1 MQDITHDIID
11 LDLDDITTINLSG
24 SGPSSKSSSSSGRP
38 SVNFGG
44 GIELLMNDK
53 RLNDGKGKKENIDIG
68 LADLND
74 LEKELNDLIEE
85 PKSVPAISKSGLFNS
100 SIFGN
105 NGNNGSGIKLNTSPD
120 DNVSIGS
127 IVSMSDV
134 PKVGK
139 ATAASSQND
148 GKTWDGFTKFNN
160 VPLNPDKNLSDKPK
174 MTPEETLL
182 EKFKVLRK
190 LEDIERKGAK
200 LTKKYSMDSPLA
212 EMQGEYEMVMA
223 EKERS
228 NSCKFQGK
236 MLMAAITGLEFLN
249 NKFDP
254 FDVKLD
260 GWAEQV
266 NENID
271 DYDEIFAEL
280 HEKYK
285 SKAKMAPELKLLFQ
299 LGGSAI
305 MVHMTNTMF
314 KSSLPGMDD
323 IMRQNPDLMQ
333 QFTSAAVNS
342 MQNTNPGFSGFMGN
356 FMPATSSNRPPPAPV
371 QTQTNRS
378 QNERTAAPT
387 NRPDLMR
394 ARNNDGINIQEQF
407 GSVGPGPGKN
417 NEKEIPVRST
427 RPEMKGPTD
436 INDLLSGLKTMSV
449 NLPTDN
455 MNKSNMADR
464 SMPTQQQGQQQA
476 QQSQAQQSQAQQSQ
490 AQQQQAQAQ
499 QAQAQQSQAQQQT
512 PRKTTTASSGKTPR
526 KQKSDRNT
534 VSLDI

>member
-1 MQDITHDIID
+1 MVDITSEIID
-11 LDLDDITTINLSG
+11 INLDNIPTINLNES
-24 SGPSSKSSSSSGRP
+24 PSYGGGSSSGGRP

-53 RLNDGKGKKENIDIG
+53 RKSDGKKTLSNDIDLG
-68 LADLND
+68 DLNE
-74 LEKELNDLIEE
+74 LEQELNDLIIEE
-85 PKSVPAISKSGLFNS
+85 PKSSPAVSKSGLFNS
-100 SIFGN
+100 SFFG
-105 NGNNGSGIKLNTSPD
+105 GGGSGGIKLNED
-120 DNVSIGS
+120 KNDNVSIGS
-127 IVSMSDV
+127 IVSVNDSPPMI
-134 PKVGK
+134 GK
-139 ATAASSQND
+139 ATASSAQNES
-148 GKTWDGFTKFNN
+148 KTWDGFTKFNN
-160 VPLNPDKNLSDKPK
+160 VPLNPDKNLSDRPK
-174 MTPEETLL
+174 LTPEETLL

-190 LEDIERKGAK
+190 LEEIERKGAK
-200 LTKKYSMDSPLA
+200 LTKKYSMESPLA
-212 EMQGEYEMVMA
+212 EMQGEYEMIMA

-249 NKFDP
+249 SKFDP

-271 DYDEIFAEL
+271 DYDEIFGEL

-356 FMPATSSNRPPPAPV
+356 FMPGASNNRPPPPPQ
-371 QTQTNRS
+371 QTQNQPRS
-378 QNERTAAPT
+378 QSDRTAPPT

-394 ARNNDGINIQEQF
+394 ARGGNDDGINIQEQF
-407 GSVGPGPGKN
+407 ASVGPN
-417 NEKEIPVRST
+417 SSSPVSAAANAAREQSM
-427 RPEMKGPTD
+427 RPEMKGPSD
-436 INDLLSGLKTMSV
+436 IGDLLSGLKTMSV
-449 NLPTDN
+449 N
-455 MNKSNMADR
+455 
-464 SMPTQQQGQQQA
+464 MPTNNNNNNNNGGGPPPPISVKKA
-476 QQSQAQQSQAQQSQ
+476 SAA
-490 AQQQQAQAQ
+490 A
-499 QAQAQQSQAQQQT
+499 
-512 PRKTTTASSGKTPR
+512 TAEAKPFVPKTPR
-526 KQKSDRNT
+526 KQKSDKNT
-534 VSLDI
+534 ISLDI

>member
-1 MQDITHDIID
+1 MTDYTNDIIS
-11 LDLDDITTINLSG
+11 LDLDNIETINLNG
-24 SGPSSKSSSSSGRP
+24 SGGSGGSGNNDRP

-53 RLNDGKGKKENIDIG
+53 RLNEGKKSQKNDIG
-68 LADLND
+68 LGDLNE
-74 LEKELNDLIEE
+74 LENELNEMVEE
-85 PKSVPAISKSGLFNS
+85 TKSVPAVSKSGLFNS
-100 SIFGN
+100 SLFNKSDG
-105 NGNNGSGIKLNTSPD
+105 GGIKLNSYSEPE
-120 DNVSIGS
+120 NNNLSIGS
-127 IVSMSDV
+127 IVSFSDE
-134 PKVGK
+134 PKLGK
-139 ATAASSQND
+139 ATAASSQSES
-148 GKTWDGFTKFNN
+148 KTWDGFTKFNN
-160 VPLNPDKNLSDKPK
+160 VPINPDKSLPDRPKLS
-174 MTPEETLL
+174 PEETLL

-190 LEDIERKGAK
+190 LEEIQRKGAK
-200 LTKKYSMDSPLA
+200 LTKQYSMESPLA
-212 EMQGEYEMVMA
+212 EMQGEYEMIIA
-223 EKERS
+223 EKERT

-271 DYDEIFAEL
+271 DYDEIFSEL

-356 FMPATSSNRPPPAPV
+356 FMPGASNDRPPPPPA

-378 QNERTAAPT
+378 QSERTAPPT

-394 ARNNDGINIQEQF
+394 ARNNDGINIQEQYGNF
-407 GSVGPGPGKN
+407 D
-417 NEKEIPVRST
+417 EKEPLQRST

-436 INDLLSGLKTMSV
+436 ISDLLSGLKTMAV
-449 NLPTDN
+449 NLPTSTET
-455 MNKSNMADR
+455 KSTNN
-464 SMPTQQQGQQQA
+464 SSTTIPSQSQGQGQGQG
-476 QQSQAQQSQAQQSQ
+476 QSRPPA
-490 AQQQQAQAQ
+490 
-499 QAQAQQSQAQQQT
+499 
-512 PRKTTTASSGKTPR
+512 RKPVNASTGKTPR
-526 KQKSDRNT
+526 KQKSDKNT
-534 VSLDI
+534 ISLDF

>member
-1 MQDITHDIID
+1 MQDITNDIIN
-11 LDLDDITTINLSG
+11 LDLDDITTIDLNG
-24 SGPSSKSSSSSGRP
+24 KSSSSNGRP

-74 LEKELNDLIEE
+74 LEKELNDLVEE
-85 PKSVPAISKSGLFNS
+85 PRSAPAVSKSGLFNS
-100 SIFGN
+100 GIF
-105 NGNNGSGIKLNTSPD
+105 SGMKLNTGPEKD

-127 IVSMSDV
+127 IVSVNDG
-134 PKVGK
+134 PKLGK
-139 ATAASSQND
+139 ATAASAGEN
-148 GKTWDGFTKFNN
+148 KTWDGFTKFNN
-160 VPLNPDKNLSDKPK
+160 VPLNPDKNVSDRPKLS
-174 MTPEETLL
+174 PEETLL

-190 LEDIERKGAK
+190 LEDIERKGGK

-212 EMQGEYEMVMA
+212 EMQGEYEMIIA

-249 NKFDP
+249 HKFDP
-254 FDVKLD
+254 IDVKID

-342 MQNTNPGFSGFMGN
+342 MQNTNPGFGGFMGN
-356 FMPATSSNRPPPAPV
+356 FMPGASNDRPPPPPA
-371 QTQTNRS
+371 QTQVNRG
-378 QNERTAAPT
+378 QNERTAPPT

-407 GSVGPGPGKN
+407 GRVG
-417 NEKEIPVRST
+417 EKESMERST

-436 INDLLSGLKTMSV
+436 INDLLSGLKTMAV
-449 NLPTDN
+449 NLPSPDAKT
-455 MNKSNMADR
+455 MRPPPTAPEKSAPLNKPDLM
-464 SMPTQQQGQQQA
+464 
-476 QQSQAQQSQAQQSQ
+476 
-490 AQQQQAQAQ
+490 
-499 QAQAQQSQAQQQT
+499 
-512 PRKTTTASSGKTPR
+512 KKTASTGKTPR
-526 KQKSDRNT
+526 KQKSDRNI

>member
-1 MQDITHDIID
+1 MVDITDEIININ
-11 LDLDDITTINLSG
+11 LDSMPTINLNDS
-24 SGPSSKSSSSSGRP
+24 SISSKP

-53 RLNDGKGKKENIDIG
+53 VRKSEGKRTPTMDIDLG
-68 LADLND
+68 DLND
-74 LEKELNDLIEE
+74 LEAELNNLVEE
-85 PKSVPAISKSGLFNS
+85 PRSAPAVSKSGLFNS
-100 SIFGN
+100 SLFGGFKLNSDKGN
-105 NGNNGSGIKLNTSPD
+105 NDRGNNDRGNDKGNND
-120 DNVSIGS
+120 RGNDNVSIGS
-127 IVSMSDV
+127 IVSVNDF
-134 PKVGK
+134 PPPNVGK
-139 ATAASSQND
+139 ATASSAQHD
-148 GKTWDGFTKFNN
+148 SKTWDGFTKFNN
-160 VPLNPDKNLSDKPK
+160 VPLNPDKAQSDKPRLS
-174 MTPEETLL
+174 PEETLL

-190 LEDIERKGAK
+190 LEEIERKGAK

-212 EMQGEYEMVMA
+212 EMQGEYEMIIA

-249 NKFDP
+249 TKFDP

-260 GWAEQV
+260 GWAEQI

-271 DYDEIFAEL
+271 DYDEIFGEL

-356 FMPATSSNRPPPAPV
+356 FMPGASNSRPPPAP
-371 QTQTNRS
+371 QPTQVNRS
-378 QNERTAAPT
+378 QSERTAAPT

-394 ARNNDGINIQEQF
+394 ARNDDDGINIQEQF
-407 GSVGPGPGKN
+407 ASVNDNIKITSMPNGNG
-417 NEKEIPVRST
+417 T

-449 NLPTDN
+449 NMP
-455 MNKSNMADR
+455 SQGQGQGQAQGQAQ
-464 SMPTQQQGQQQA
+464 SMPPPM
-476 QQSQAQQSQAQQSQ
+476 SVK
-490 AQQQQAQAQ
+490 
-499 QAQAQQSQAQQQT
+499 
-512 PRKTTTASSGKTPR
+512 KTGNNNNGSRGAATATKAKTPR
-526 KQKSDRNT
+526 KQKSDKNT

>member
-1 MQDITHDIID
+1 MEDITNDIID
-11 LDLDDITTINLSG
+11 LNFDDIPTINLGGSNSG
-24 SGPSSKSSSSSGRP
+24 GSNSGGRP

-53 RLNDGKGKKENIDIG
+53 RLNEGKGKKEIIDIG
-68 LADLND
+68 LGDLND
-74 LEKELNDLIEE
+74 LEQELNDLVDV
-85 PKSVPAISKSGLFNS
+85 PKSAPAISKSGLFNS
-100 SIFGN
+100 SIFG
-105 NGNNGSGIKLNTSPD
+105 GMKLNTGPEID

-127 IVSMSDV
+127 IVSVNDA
-134 PKVGK
+134 PKIGK
-139 ATAASSQND
+139 ATAASAGDS
-148 GKTWDGFTKFNN
+148 KTWDGFTKFNN
-160 VPLNPDKNLSDKPK
+160 VPLNPDKNLSDKAK
-174 MTPEETLL
+174 LSPEETLL

-190 LEDIERKGAK
+190 LEEIERKGAK

-212 EMQGEYEMVMA
+212 EMQGEYEMIIA
-223 EKERS
+223 EKERT
-228 NSCKFQGK
+228 NSCKFQAK

-266 NENID
+266 NENVD
-271 DYDEIFAEL
+271 DYDEIFSEL

-356 FMPATSSNRPPPAPV
+356 FMPGASNDRPPPPPA
-371 QTQTNRS
+371 QTQVNRG
-378 QNERTAAPT
+378 QNERTAPPT

-407 GSVGPGPGKN
+407 GRVD
-417 NEKEIPVRST
+417 EKESSTPQRST

-436 INDLLSGLKTMSV
+436 INDLISGLKTMSV
-449 NLPTDN
+449 NIPAPSAN
-455 MNKSNMADR
+455 ANEK
-464 SMPTQQQGQQQA
+464 SMPTGNMNVKKSGPAPTQGQ
-476 QQSQAQQSQAQQSQ
+476 
-490 AQQQQAQAQ
+490 
-499 QAQAQQSQAQQQT
+499 
-512 PRKTTTASSGKTPR
+512 ASSGKTPR
-526 KQKSDRNT
+526 KQKSDKNI

>member
-1 MQDITHDIID
+1 MEDITNDIIN
-11 LDLDDITTINLSG
+11 LDSITTINLSG
-24 SGPSSKSSSSSGRP
+24 SNNRP

-53 RLNDGKGKKENIDIG
+53 RLNEGKGKKENIDIG

-74 LEKELNDLIEE
+74 LEQELNDLVDV
-85 PKSVPAISKSGLFNS
+85 PKSAPAISKSGLFNS
-100 SIFGN
+100 SMFS
-105 NGNNGSGIKLNTSPD
+105 SGFKLNTEPIAD

-127 IVSMSDV
+127 IVSVNDA
-134 PKVGK
+134 PKLGK
-139 ATAASSQND
+139 ATASSAQHD
-148 GKTWDGFTKFNN
+148 SKTWDGFTKFNN
-160 VPLNPDKNLSDKPK
+160 VPLNPDKNLSDRPK
-174 MTPEETLL
+174 LSPEETLL

-212 EMQGEYEMVMA
+212 EMQGEYEMIIA

-356 FMPATSSNRPPPAPV
+356 FMPGASNDRPPPPAM

-378 QNERTAAPT
+378 QNERTAPPT

-394 ARNNDGINIQEQF
+394 ARNDGINIQEQF
-407 GSVGPGPGKN
+407 GRVD
-417 NEKEIPVRST
+417 EKEPIQRST

-449 NLPTDN
+449 NLPTEGN
-455 MNKSNMADR
+455 KVMTMSPPSAASATTQQMNKS
-464 SMPTQQQGQQQA
+464 PTVQA
-476 QQSQAQQSQAQQSQ
+476 KSPAPVKKST
-490 AQQQQAQAQ
+490 
-499 QAQAQQSQAQQQT
+499 T
-512 PRKTTTASSGKTPR
+512 PSAGRPR
-526 KQKSDRNT
+526 KQKSDKNT
-534 VSLDI
+534 VSLDF

>member
-1 MQDITHDIID
+1 MEDITNDIIS
-11 LDLDDITTINLSG
+11 LDLDDIQTINISG
-24 SGPSSKSSSSSGRP
+24 SNSRP

-68 LADLND
+68 LGDLND
-74 LEKELNDLIEE
+74 LEQELNDLADV
-85 PKSVPAISKSGLFNS
+85 PKSAPAISKSGLFNS
-100 SIFGN
+100 SIFG
-105 NGNNGSGIKLNTSPD
+105 GGMKLNTGPEPD

-127 IVSMSDV
+127 IVSVNDA
-134 PKVGK
+134 PKIGK

-160 VPLNPDKNLSDKPK
+160 VPLNPDKNLSDRPK
-174 MTPEETLL
+174 LTPEETLL

-190 LEDIERKGAK
+190 LEEIERKGAK
-200 LTKKYSMDSPLA
+200 LTKKYSMDSPLS
-212 EMQGEYEMVMA
+212 EMQGEYEMIIA

-254 FDVKLD
+254 FDVKLE

-271 DYDEIFAEL
+271 DYDEIFGEL

-356 FMPATSSNRPPPAPV
+356 FMPGASNDRPPPPPQ
-371 QTQTNRS
+371 QTQVNRA
-378 QNERTAAPT
+378 QNERTAPPA

-407 GSVGPGPGKN
+407 VRVDQ
-417 NEKEIPVRST
+417 KEPVQRST

-449 NLPTDN
+449 NLPTDGP
-455 MNKSNMADR
+455 KPESTP
-464 SMPTQQQGQQQA
+464 MPPTPA
-476 QQSQAQQSQAQQSQ
+476 KKQS
-490 AQQQQAQAQ
+490 
-499 QAQAQQSQAQQQT
+499 
-512 PRKTTTASSGKTPR
+512 ASSGKTPR
-526 KQKSDRNT
+526 KQKSDKNT

>member
-1 MQDITHDIID
+1 MVDITSEIID
-11 LDLDDITTINLSG
+11 INLDNIPTINLNE
-24 SGPSSKSSSSSGRP
+24 SSSHSFGGRP

-53 RLNDGKGKKENIDIG
+53 RKSDGKKSPSNDIDLG
-68 LADLND
+68 DLNE
-74 LEKELNDLIEE
+74 LEQELNDLIVE
-85 PKSVPAISKSGLFNS
+85 PKSTPAISKSGLFNS
-100 SIFGN
+100 SFLSG
-105 NGNNGSGIKLNTSPD
+105 GIKLNED
-120 DNVSIGS
+120 KNDNVSIGS
-127 IVSMSDV
+127 IVSMND
-134 PKVGK
+134 PPMVGK
-139 ATAASSQND
+139 ATASSAQND

-160 VPLNPDKNLSDKPK
+160 IPLNPDKNLSDKPK
-174 MTPEETLL
+174 LSPEETLL

-190 LEDIERKGAK
+190 LEEIERKGAK
-200 LTKKYSMDSPLA
+200 LTKKYSMESPLA
-212 EMQGEYEMVMA
+212 EMQGEYEMIIA

-249 NKFDP
+249 SKFDP

-271 DYDEIFAEL
+271 DYDEIFGEL

-356 FMPATSSNRPPPAPV
+356 FMPGASNSRPPPPPQ
-371 QTQTNRS
+371 QTQNQPRS
-378 QNERTAAPT
+378 QNERTAPPA

-394 ARNNDGINIQEQF
+394 ARGNSNNDDGINIQEQF
-407 GSVGPGPGKN
+407 ASVN
-417 NEKEIPVRST
+417 NST
-427 RPEMKGPTD
+427 PREQSLRPEMKGPSD
-436 INDLLSGLKTMSV
+436 ISDLLSGLKTMSV
-449 NLPTDN
+449 NMPPSTGN
-455 MNKSNMADR
+455 NKS
-464 SMPTQQQGQQQA
+464 
-476 QQSQAQQSQAQQSQ
+476 QSQVQSQSQSQ
-490 AQQQQAQAQ
+490 S
-499 QAQAQQSQAQQQT
+499 QSQV
-512 PRKTTTASSGKTPR
+512 PPVSFKKTGETKHTAPKTPR
-526 KQKSDRNT
+526 RQKSDKNT

>member
-1 MQDITHDIID
+1 MEDIENDIIS
-11 LDLDDITTINLSG
+11 LDVDNIEETINLNGGGNSG
-24 SGPSSKSSSSSGRP
+24 NMYSSNRP

-44 GIELLMNDK
+44 GVELLMNDK
-53 RLNDGKGKKENIDIG
+53 RLNDGKKSQNSDIG
-68 LADLND
+68 LGDLNE
-74 LEKELNDLIEE
+74 LEHELNDLVEE
-85 PKSVPAISKSGLFNS
+85 PTGMPSISKSGLFNTN
-100 SIFGN
+100 IFGRDS
-105 NGNNGSGIKLNTSPD
+105 GGIKLNTDSEN
-120 DNVSIGS
+120 DNDNNDNNDNLSIGS
-127 IVSMSDV
+127 IVSVSDA
-134 PKVGK
+134 PKIGK
-139 ATAASSQND
+139 ATASSSN
-148 GKTWDGFTKFNN
+148 GESKTWDGFTKFNN
-160 VPLNPDKNLSDKPK
+160 VPLNPDRGMSDKPK

-190 LEDIERKGAK
+190 LEDIQRKGAK
-200 LTKKYSMDSPLA
+200 LTKQYSMDSSLA
-212 EMQGEYEMVMA
+212 EMQGEYEMIIA

-254 FDVKLD
+254 FDVKLE
-260 GWAEQV
+260 GWGEQV

-271 DYDEIFAEL
+271 DYDEIFGEL

-323 IMRQNPDLMQ
+323 IMRQNPDLMN

-342 MQNTNPGFSGFMGN
+342 MQDTNPGFSGFMGD
-356 FMPATSSNRPPPAPV
+356 FMPGASNNRPPPPPT
-371 QTQTNRS
+371 QTQSNRS

-394 ARNNDGINIQEQF
+394 ARNNDGINIQEQY
-407 GSVGPGPGKN
+407 GSFD
-417 NEKEIPVRST
+417 EKEPTQRST
-427 RPEMKGPTD
+427 RPEMKGPAD
-436 INDLLSGLKTMSV
+436 ISDLLSGLKTMAV
-449 NLPTDN
+449 NLPAETN
-455 MNKSNMADR
+455 TNASNTAAA
-464 SMPTQQQGQQQA
+464 S
-476 QQSQAQQSQAQQSQ
+476 QSSQSKP
-490 AQQQQAQAQ
+490 
-499 QAQAQQSQAQQQT
+499 T
-512 PRKTTTASSGKTPR
+512 PRKTGASTGKTPR

>member
-1 MQDITHDIID
+1 MVDITNEIINID
-11 LDLDDITTINLSG
+11 LDTIPTINLNDDV
-24 SGPSSKSSSSSGRP
+24 SSKP

-53 RLNDGKGKKENIDIG
+53 VRKSEGKRTPTTDIDLG
-68 LADLND
+68 DLND
-74 LEKELNDLIEE
+74 LEQELNNLVEE
-85 PKSVPAISKSGLFNS
+85 PKSAPAISKSGLFNS
-100 SIFGN
+100 SLFSGLKFNSDKN
-105 NGNNGSGIKLNTSPD
+105 N

-127 IVSMSDV
+127 IVSVNDL
-134 PKVGK
+134 PPPPNIGK
-139 ATAASSQND
+139 ATASSAQND
-148 GKTWDGFTKFNN
+148 SKTWDGFTKFNN
-160 VPLNPDKNLSDKPK
+160 VPLNPDKVLPDKPK
-174 MTPEETLL
+174 LTPEETLL

-190 LEDIERKGAK
+190 LEEVERKGAK

-212 EMQGEYEMVMA
+212 EMQGEYEMIMS

-228 NSCKFQGK
+228 NSVKFQGK

-249 NKFDP
+249 SKFDP

-271 DYDEIFAEL
+271 DYDEIFSEL

-356 FMPATSSNRPPPAPV
+356 FMPGAGNNRPPPPP
-371 QTQTNRS
+371 QPTQVNRS
-378 QNERTAAPT
+378 QSERTAAPT
-387 NRPDLMR
+387 NRPDLIR
-394 ARNNDGINIQEQF
+394 ARATDDGINIQEQF
-407 GSVGPGPGKN
+407 ASVNDNIKVTQVASSP
-417 NEKEIPVRST
+417 ERSV
-427 RPEMKGPTD
+427 RPEMKGPSD
-436 INDLLSGLKTMSV
+436 ISDLLSGLKTMSV
-449 NLPTDN
+449 NMPATSAAAAPPPSSVKKTEDN
-455 MNKSNMADR
+455 
-464 SMPTQQQGQQQA
+464 
-476 QQSQAQQSQAQQSQ
+476 
-490 AQQQQAQAQ
+490 
-499 QAQAQQSQAQQQT
+499 
-512 PRKTTTASSGKTPR
+512 KTSATSVKTKTPR
-526 KQKSDRNT
+526 KQKSDKNT

>member
-1 MQDITHDIID
+1 MQDITNDIIN
-11 LDLDDITTINLSG
+11 LDLDEIPTINLGG
-24 SGPSSKSSSSSGRP
+24 SDSKRSNSSSGGRP

-68 LADLND
+68 LGDLND
-74 LEKELNDLIEE
+74 LEQELNDLVDV
-85 PKSVPAISKSGLFNS
+85 PKSVPAVSKSGLFNTS
-100 SIFGN
+100 FFG
-105 NGNNGSGIKLNTSPD
+105 GGGGMKLNTDPVPEQ

-127 IVSMSDV
+127 IVSVSEA
-134 PKVGK
+134 PKLGK
-139 ATAASSQND
+139 STAASGGD

-160 VPLNPDKNLSDKPK
+160 VPLNPDKNLSDRPK
-174 MTPEETLL
+174 LTPEETLL

-190 LEDIERKGAK
+190 LEEIERKGGK

-212 EMQGEYEMVMA
+212 EMQGEYEMIIA

-356 FMPATSSNRPPPAPV
+356 FMPGASNDRPPPPPA
-371 QTQTNRS
+371 QTQVNRS
-378 QNERTAAPT
+378 QNERTAPPT

-394 ARNNDGINIQEQF
+394 ARQPDGINIQEQF
-407 GSVGPGPGKN
+407 GRVDQPDQMQ
-417 NEKEIPVRST
+417 RST

-449 NLPTDN
+449 NLPPTEN
-455 MNKSNMADR
+455 AKSTAPPQKSTAPERTPMPVKKSSTPSANK
-464 SMPTQQQGQQQA
+464 
-476 QQSQAQQSQAQQSQ
+476 
-490 AQQQQAQAQ
+490 
-499 QAQAQQSQAQQQT
+499 
-512 PRKTTTASSGKTPR
+512 PR
-526 KQKSDRNT
+526 KQKSDKNT